1 MNLSYLIIDDEP
13 IAHDIIMT
21 YAEELEHLK
30 LKKQCYTALEAI
42 NYFQKSSVDFIF
54 LDIEMPRL
62 KGLDFL
68 KTLQNPPEV
77 IITTAYQEYALE
89 GYELNVVDYLLK
101 PFSLERFLKAIS
113 KLRTSAIKSDRIE
126 TNSVVSKTLFVKGNK
141 KLHQLIL
148 DDILFVESIAGLVK
162 IHCESKIITAS
173 ESLSFFETALPKNN
187 FIRVHKSFIVAFNKI
202 NSIEG
207 NIAHISE
214 HKIPLGRAYKM
225 NLKDLI

>member
-1 MNLSYLIIDDEP
+1 
-13 IAHDIIMT
+13 MT
-21 YAEELEHLK
+21 YAAELEHLK

-42 NYFQKSSVDFIF
+42 SFLQNSSVDFIF

-101 PFSLERFLKAIS
+101 PFSLERFLKAIG
-113 KLRTSAIKSDRIE
+113 KLHTSSIKSDSIE
-126 TNSVVSKTLFVKGNK
+126 TSSVAAKTLFVKGNK
-141 KLHQLIL
+141 KLHQLNI
-148 DDILFVESIAGLVK
+148 DSILFIESIAGFIK
-162 IHCESKIITAS
+162 IHCKSQIITTS
-173 ESLSFFETALPKNN
+173 ESLSFFETVLPKNN
-187 FIRVHKSFIVAFNKI
+187 FIRVHKSFIVPFDKI
-202 NSIEG
+202 NAIEG
-207 NIAHISE
+207 NIAHISD

-225 NLKDLI
+225 NINQILKKN